1 MAVKQLYASHYFHTA
16 LEVRAVVSDR
26 RPAGKGVYLVVLNM
40 ARSDGL
46 TGLFGGLIKPR
57 ASNGS
62 RDGLE
67 QALAAIKRMAE
78 AGR

>member
-1 MAVKQLYASHYFHTA
+1 MVGGG
-16 LEVRAVVSDR
+16 
-26 RPAGKGVYLVVLNM
+26 RPSGKGVYFVMLNM

-46 TGLFGGLIKPR
+46 ASLLGGLIIKPR
-57 ASNGS
+57 ATSGS

-67 QALAAIKRMAE
+67 RALAAIKRMTE